1 MTHIERI
8 RQMLKDYPENLLE
21 MERLEQEMTDFVPIT
36 SDEVLEML
44 SFPGKSD
51 DQVRIQKQRSLN
63 RLFYIATSYKR
74 LTWLINHASEKE
86 MAKDYARVAREVDF
100 VKYGIRA
107 LPRHY
112 RNLLTFE
119 ILENHRWGE
128 VCQKFNISGS
138 ELNRKKTRAVE
149 LMAETFADQH
159 QYFGFYEEEFD
170 DDHRTDIR

>member
-1 MTHIERI
+1 MAHVERI
-8 RQMLKDYPENLLE
+8 RQMLKDYPENLSE
-21 MERLEQEMTDFVPIT
+21 MKRLEQEMTDFVPIT

-44 SFPGKSD
+44 NFPGKSD
-51 DQVRIQKQRSLN
+51 DQVKIQKQRSLN

-107 LPRHY
+107 LPRYY

-119 ILENHRWGE
+119 ILEDHRWGE
-128 VCQKFNISGS
+128 VCQKFHISGS
-138 ELNRKKTRAVE
+138 ELNRKKAKAVE
-149 LMAETFADQH
+149 LMASTFADQH

-170 DDHRTDIR
+170 NDHTGAI